1 MLSMAE
7 IIKTIPVSGKEQAIR
22 VMNALTDKYDLI
34 LTDPD
39 NSLDTSNEKFHAY
52 YDADRQ
58 RITIETNDADSVG
71 EHLKELLA
79 DFPTF
84 F

>member
-1 MLSMAE
+1 MAE
-7 IIKTIPVSGKEQAIR
+7 IIKSIPVSGKEEAVS
-22 VMNALTDKYDLI
+22 VMNALTDKYQLV

-39 NSLDTSNEKFHAY
+39 NSLDASSEKLHAY
-52 YDADRQ
+52 YDADSGI
-58 RITIETNDADSVG
+58 ITIETNDSESVG
-71 EHLKELLA
+71 ERLKELLM

>member
-1 MLSMAE
+1 MAQL
-7 IIKTIPVSGKEQAIR
+7 ITSLPAGSKEEAVRI
-22 VMNALTDKYDLI
+22 MTALTEKYQLR

-39 NSLDTSNEKFHAY
+39 NSLDASNKKIHAY
-52 YDADRQ
+52 YDADSGI
-58 RITIETNDADSVG
+58 ITIETNDAGSAG
-71 EHLKELLA
+71 EQLKELLM